1 MRKKQDPFAS
11 IRPYT
16 TEEIPYAINR
26 MLMSPQFVTSL
37 TNFIETENTATLVRR
52 MRKMKTTADLQRE
65 IFGPMLNTFIHRS
78 CEGLTFGGFDNI
90 DLQKPHLFIANH
102 RDIILDS
109 AILQCYLLSR
119 DMPTTRSGIGD
130 NLLMSPLFTD
140 IAKTNNMF
148 TVFRSH
154 NTRTMLSN
162 SKLLSEYIRQSIVK
176 DKVSV
181 WISQRNG
188 RTKDGMDKTQQ
199 GVLKMLYSSS
209 RTDVMSSLKELN
221 IIPLTISYEY
231 EPCDQMKARE
241 LLRTKLNKFYI
252 KDSKEDYNSITKG
265 IFSYKGRVHM
275 EAGNPIDG
283 QLDPDM
289 KFPSAN
295 DALIYVCEC
304 IDREIHRNYRLW
316 ENNYI
321 AYDVLHNS
329 NRFAEEYMESE
340 KNEFVKYIRKQA
352 NIADVNYTRM
362 KQQLLAIYANP
373 VEAYLRDEE
382 AASEAAS
389 EGEEA

>member
-37 TNFIETENTATLVRR
+37 TNFIETANTATLVRR
-52 MRKMKTTADLQRE
+52 MRKLKTTDDLQRE
-65 IFGPMLNTFIHRS
+65 IFFPMLHTFIHRS
-78 CEGLTFGGFDNI
+78 CEELTFGGFDRI
-90 DLQKPHLFIANH
+90 DMHKPHVFIANH
-102 RDIILDS
+102 RDIIMDS
-109 AILQCYLLSR
+109 AILQYYLISKNL
-119 DMPTTRSGIGD
+119 PGTRSGIGD

-154 NTRTMLSN
+154 DTRTMLAS
-162 SKLLSEYIRQSIVK
+162 SKLLSEYIRQSITK
-176 DKVSV
+176 DKISV

-188 RTKDGMDKTQQ
+188 RTKDGLDKTQQ

-209 RTDVMSSLKELN
+209 RTEVMSSLKELN
-221 IIPLTISYEY
+221 IVPLSISYEY

-241 LLRTKLNKFYI
+241 LLKTKQNKSYV
-252 KDSKEDYNSITKG
+252 KDPQEDYNSITKG

-275 EAGNPIDG
+275 EVGEPINP
-283 QLDPDM
+283 QLDENL

-304 IDREIHRNYRLW
+304 IDKEIHRHYRLW

-329 NRFAEEYMESE
+329 SRFAEEYMESE
-340 KNEFVKYIRKQA
+340 KNEFIKYIRRQA
-352 NIADVNYTRM
+352 NIADANYTRM

-373 VEAYLRDEE
+373 VEAFLQMGGRP
-382 AASEAAS
+382 